1 MSHENPAPVAGEI
14 SNPLAS
20 IHPAMTESIGS
31 IIAHEGN
38 GGFPVANGSQTPF
51 PTGSLVDLG
60 GSFSHGDVSI
70 VR

>member
-1 MSHENPAPVAGEI
+1 MSNINQSPVAGEI
-14 SNPLAS
+14 SNISAP
-20 IHPAMTESIGS
+20 IHPAMVESTGS
-31 IIAHEGN
+31 IVAHEGH

-60 GSFSHGDVSI
+60 GSYSPGEVST